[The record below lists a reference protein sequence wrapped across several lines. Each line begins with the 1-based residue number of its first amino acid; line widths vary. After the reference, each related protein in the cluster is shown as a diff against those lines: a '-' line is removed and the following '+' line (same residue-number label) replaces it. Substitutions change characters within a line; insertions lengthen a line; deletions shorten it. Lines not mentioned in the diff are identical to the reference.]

1 MSENRNN
8 EENINNEEAAE
19 KTEVSGKVSVLE
31 NMRRLNEKQK
41 REELEA
47 EAEREKALAEKQ
59 RLERERYEKKLEHDR
74 IELMKLKQGLISE
87 EDIPREAE
95 AVKEYTVWEK
105 IGNFFYH
112 YKLTVIVA
120 ALIAALFIFL
130 VSDIIT
136 NKSPDAAVMIM
147 ANDGEF
153 QFRTN
158 DIEKLLE
165 PYCEDFN
172 GDGEIYVRVSYLPA
186 IYDENSPDSYYNQ
199 SYQTKL
205 MAEFQGGD
213 SIIVIA
219 DANTCHAV
227 GIDTVSENG
236 NPVEP
241 ILVDMRTVYPDDE
254 NCTQL
259 GYMLSG
265 TSFAEDIKYTAMS
278 DSLFIGFRVPRESL
292 GVNMEKFTRNYN
304 NALKLWD
311 NYLNKTEA
319 VHGEAVK
326 FHSEQYQ

>member
-8 EENINNEEAAE
+8 EENINNEEPAE
-19 KTEVSGKVSVLE
+19 KTEVSGKVSVLA
-31 NMRRLNEKQK
+31 NIRRMNEKQ
-41 REELEA
+41 RLEELEA
-47 EAEREKALAEKQ
+47 EAQREKALAESQ

-95 AVKEYTVWEK
+95 VIKEYTVWEK

-112 YKLTVIVA
+112 NKLVIIICAIV
-120 ALIAALFIFL
+120 AALFIFL
-130 VSDIIT
+130 LGDILT
-136 NKSPDAAVMIM
+136 NKAPDVSVMIL
-147 ANDGEF
+147 ATDKEF
-153 QFRTN
+153 QFRTM
-158 DIEKLLE
+158 DIEKMLE

-172 GDGEIYVRVSYLPA
+172 GDGEVFVSVSYLPA
-186 IYDENSPDSYYNQ
+186 VYDENSVDAYYNQ

-205 MAEFQGGD
+205 MAEFQDGE

-219 DANTCHAV
+219 DAETCKTV
-227 GIDTVSENG
+227 GIDTVSEFG

-241 ILVDMRTVYPDDE
+241 ILADMRTIYPDDE
-254 NCTQL
+254 NCTEL

-278 DSLFIGFRVPRESL
+278 DSLFIGFRVPRE
-292 GVNMEKFTRNYN
+292 GFGINMEKFTNNYN

-311 NYLNKTEA
+311 NYLNGVEA
-319 VHGEAVK
+319 DHGENIK
-326 FHSEQYQ
+326 FHSEQS